1 MKWVVKVKLMYR
13 TYKFNAEIIESSKT
27 NEKIKISGRSSSI
40 TLQNN
45 RPFFVS
51 KGLRHRRW
59 DWEQVEGQTIATR
72 SFYETLTEELE
83 RYLRSI

>member
-1 MKWVVKVKLMYR
+1 MKWWVQVKLLYR
-13 TYKFNAEIIESSKT
+13 TYKFQAEIVDST
-27 NEKIKISGRSSSI
+27 NIHERIRISGKSSSI
-40 TLQNN
+40 ILQNN

-59 DWEQVEGQTIATR
+59 DWEQLEGQTITTR

-83 RYLRSI
+83 KHLRQL

>member
-1 MKWVVKVKLMYR
+1 MKWWVEVKLFYR
-13 TYKFNAEIIESSKT
+13 TYKFQAEIVESTNIHERIRIIGKT
-27 NEKIKISGRSSSI
+27 SSI

-59 DWEQVEGQTIATR
+59 DWEQVEGETITTR

-83 RYLRSI
+83 IYLRQL